1 MAYTYRFVDTNENV
15 IYVGYTGQTMAKRI
29 SQHFT
34 KGHLPK
40 KCYKSIAR
48 IDYIKWDSKSDA
60 QVMEV
65 YYINKYHPK
74 FNKLDKQGDRLNI
87 QIEDEKE
94 WKVYQVIKKTNI
106 KYEAE
111 NGILT
116 WIMIGALVYAII
128 SFLYE
133 VKKCI

>member
-1 MAYTYRFVDTNENV
+1 MAYTYRFVDANENI
-15 IYVGYTGQTMAKRI
+15 IYVGYTGQSMAKRI
-29 SQHFT
+29 GQHFE

-48 IDYIKWDSKSDA
+48 IECIKWETKSDA

-65 YYINKYHPK
+65 YYINKYHPIY
-74 FNKLDKQGDRLNI
+74 NKLDKQNDHLNI
-87 QIEDEKE
+87 QVTDEKE
-94 WKVYQVIKKTNI
+94 WEVYQVIKKPNI

-116 WIMIGALVYAII
+116 WIMWGALAYAII
-128 SFLYE
+128 SFLI
-133 VKKCI
+133 K

>member
-94 WKVYQVIKKTNI
+94 WKVYQVIKKPNI

-128 SFLYE
+128 SFF
-133 VKKCI
+133 I

>member
-60 QVMEV
+60 QLMEV

-106 KYEAE
+106 EYEAE

-128 SFLYE
+128 SFF
-133 VKKCI
+133 I

>member
-1 MAYTYRFVDTNENV
+1 MAYTYRFVDTDENV

-94 WKVYQVIKKTNI
+94 WKVYQVIKKPNI
-106 KYEAE
+106 KYEAAD
-111 NGILT
+111 GILT

-128 SFLYE
+128 SFF
-133 VKKCI
+133 I

>member
-94 WKVYQVIKKTNI
+94 WKVYQVIKKPNI

-111 NGILT
+111 DGILT
-116 WIMIGALVYAII
+116 WVMIGALVYAII
-128 SFLYE
+128 SFF
-133 VKKCI
+133 I

>member
-1 MAYTYRFVDTNENV
+1 MAYVYRFLDVYDNV
-15 IYVGYTGQTMAKRI
+15 IYWYVGYTGQTMAKRI

-128 SFLYE
+128 SFF
-133 VKKCI
+133 IWG

>member
-29 SQHFT
+29 SQHFI

-128 SFLYE
+128 SFF
-133 VKKCI
+133 I

>member
-87 QIEDEKE
+87 QIGDEKE
-94 WKVYQVIKKTNI
+94 WKVYQVIKKPNI

-128 SFLYE
+128 SFF
-133 VKKCI
+133 I

>member
-94 WKVYQVIKKTNI
+94 WKVYQIIKKPNI

-128 SFLYE
+128 SFF
-133 VKKCI
+133 I

>member
-111 NGILT
+111 NDILT

-128 SFLYE
+128 SFF
-133 VKKCI
+133 I

>member
-1 MAYTYRFVDTNENV
+1 MAYTYRFVDTDENV

-94 WKVYQVIKKTNI
+94 WKVYQVIKKPNI

-111 NGILT
+111 DGILT
-116 WIMIGALVYAII
+116 WIMIGALVYEIGRA
-128 SFLYE
+128 SCRE
-133 VKKCI
+133 RV